1 MNKGVGGLIDTASRR
16 VLSKTHVPEALF
28 GMDTT
33 PLYVLKRPDGT
44 FKYYVDPDY
53 AKEQGVSA
61 DKLVCVEVPSTIYA
75 NGSVDDLST
84 YIAQELE
91 KRAVT

>member
-84 YIAQELE
+84 YIAQELD